1 MFYFPRNIYLESFYC
16 SEDMTGSNDSKLEE
30 VDKMEGEVSKEI
42 LLYNILTSDFNE
54 HCKGF
59 GHLAV
64 SNKRELLDM
73 VVPHLHELLLPGIDV
88 GEVVYH
94 LAGLDP

>member
-1 MFYFPRNIYLESFYC
+1 
-16 SEDMTGSNDSKLEE
+16 
-30 VDKMEGEVSKEI
+30 MEGEVSKEI
-42 LLYNILTSDFNE
+42 LLYNILTPDFNE

-64 SNKRELLDM
+64 SNKRKLLDM

-88 GEVVYH
+88 GEVVNH
-94 LAGLDP
+94 LASLDPQPLRVRVILLIVPVEDGMRGNR